1 MLLKKKINAF
11 FDKKDSL
18 KVKYQNHSLL
28 LQYLQQLIQY
38 KQTCEKQIAISLLSQ
53 FHRIIPLCPYDQ
65 FPLLASVLCSAL
77 PVGSGVVLQRVLKNV
92 CRLSL
97 SEKGFSIVS
106 ILLSNVTEDAIRQ
119 QGVSQLEELI
129 LLGIN
134 GHEDDKRKSLSLLY
148 QLIQI
153 VKDTSSLLP
162 FLTKVLD
169 CLASSVSYESG
180 SLLSHLCNM
189 VVLLEVSI
197 QYQLSVHC
205 MESLRSATEQQAY
218 NYVFLLIEL
227 SHNDSMI
234 LLSFH
239 YHLLNII
246 LNDLSRYN
254 SNQHLHALLLRFY
267 SILIPFVSLEPVF
280 TPGTWLEQYWKEKQ
294 QERLEDKKLYEM
306 SSHRCCL

>member
-1 MLLKKKINAF
+1 MKKKINAF

-18 KVKYQNHSLL
+18 QFKYQNHSLL
-28 LQYLQQLIQY
+28 LEYLQQLIQY
-38 KQTCEKQIAISLLSQ
+38 KETCEKQTAISLLSQ

-65 FPLLASVLCSAL
+65 FPLLASVLCSAI

-97 SEKGFSIVS
+97 SEKGFSIIS
-106 ILLSNVTEDAIRQ
+106 ILLSSVTEDPIRKD
-119 QGVSQLEELI
+119 GVSQLEELI
-129 LLGIN
+129 MLGLN
-134 GHEDDKRKSLSLLY
+134 GHEDDKKKSLMLLH
-148 QLIQI
+148 QLILS
-153 VKDTSSLLP
+153 VKDIPSLLP

-169 CLASSVSYESG
+169 HLVRDVSYDSRT
-180 SLLSHLCNM
+180 LLSQLIGM
-189 VVLLEVSI
+189 VISLEVSI

-205 MESLRSATEQQAY
+205 MENLRGASEQQAY

-227 SHNDSMI
+227 TRADSMI

-239 YHLLNII
+239 YHLLNVI

-267 SILIPFVSLEPVF
+267 SVLIPFVSLEPVF
-280 TPGTWLEQYWKEKQ
+280 SPGTWLEQYWKEKE
-294 QERLEDKKLYEM
+294 QERLEDKKQYEL
-306 SSHRCCL
+306 SSHRYFL